1 MWSGISWE
9 YFTAS
14 DWVERWLEDLWGLGG
29 IGDGLFLL
37 LLMCAHHGI
46 FVVFVLSIG
55 VIVPVS
61 SSVIGLFS
69 LLGLF
74 SYRELRVMLKEK
86 WSWRKWRRKDDSVD
100 HTCSVAHTASSP
112 NLLSHQSCFVC
123 PGYTCTIIVGEKYC
137 FFRFLVFHN
146 IYLLIGI

>member
-1 MWSGISWE
+1 M
-9 YFTAS
+9 
-14 DWVERWLEDLWGLGG
+14 GG

-46 FVVFVLSIG
+46 FVVFFVSIG

-86 WSWRKWRRKDDSVD
+86 GREIMKK
-100 HTCSVAHTASSP
+100 VAS
-112 NLLSHQSCFVC
+112 
-123 PGYTCTIIVGEKYC
+123 K
-137 FFRFLVFHN
+137 R
-146 IYLLIGI
+146 